1 MSVATQIARILQDR
15 NAIRT
20 KLAELGVAQN
30 ADGLDELAAAVDGIE
45 DRGAVSAAVQEG
57 EAYTIPKG
65 YHNGSGTVSGVS
77 NGASV
82 PAGGIIMWSGA
93 TVPDG
98 WALCNGENGTPD
110 LRGRFIYGAGESAAR
125 LVFTSTNQ
133 GQGNKNSE
141 MTVVTRKAL
150 GKLGIEYLVS
160 SEVRY
165 DKFSVYQGDSAVID
179 SVSGENVSGSVAIED
194 LPAGTTFRF
203 VYAKDVSGDKFDDQV
218 RFWLTVDDADISSEE
233 EFGELF
239 QVTQE
244 SEFRFSRE
252 AERKGFYPVRGEVG
266 GSSSVTLLADQLPSH
281 FHNQKIGVNGSLE
294 NMGYVKAGSVSASRC
309 FGIDPASVQELSG
322 EDTGGMIITGSTGNG
337 EPFSVLPPYY
347 ALAYIMKL

>member
-1 MSVATQIARILQDR
+1 MSVATQIARIRQDR

-20 KLAELGVAQN
+20 KLVELGVAQN
-30 ADGLDELAAAVDGIE
+30 GDGLDELAAAVDSIE

-57 EAYTIPKG
+57 DAYTIPKG

-77 NGASV
+77 SGASV
-82 PAGGIIMWSGA
+82 PAGGIIMWSGE

-98 WALCNGENGTPD
+98 WALCDGENGTPD

-133 GQGNKNSE
+133 GQGNKSSE
-141 MTVVTRKAL
+141 MTVVTRKAV

-165 DKFSVYQGDSAVID
+165 DKFSVYQGDDAVVD
-179 SVSGENVSGSVAIED
+179 SVSGDNVSGGVTIDD

-203 VYAKDVSGDKFDDQV
+203 VYAKDGSGDMFDDQAS
-218 RFWLTVDDADISSEE
+218 FWLTLDGADIASEE
-233 EFGELF
+233 EFGEIF
-239 QVTQE
+239 QVTE
-244 SEFRFSRE
+244 EGEFSFSSEVSRQSL
-252 AERKGFYPVRGEVG
+252 YPIRGEAG
-266 GSSSVTLLADQLPSH
+266 GDTSMTLLTDHLPSH
-281 FHNQKIGVNGSLE
+281 YHSQKIGVNGIVG
-294 NMGYVKAGSVSASRC
+294 NMGYAKTGGVSTNGY
-309 FGIDPASVQELSG
+309 FGIDPSCIQAFSEENPGGSV
-322 EDTGGMIITGSTGNG
+322 ITNSAGKG
-337 EPFSVLPPYY
+337 EPFSIMPPYY